1 MAAALGGGSSAA
13 ASSADDTRA
22 MPAISTVS
30 KSNECWHPTESYVL
44 PLLVVAAVSPGID
57 AQTKAVAGR
66 GLRRYEETLDPDDE
80 QLALV
85 LMRLFLNGSCR
96 LYMAD
101 GIDADARGA
110 LPSQE
115 IRSRLIDILCRLR
128 AVPKVRSEQKPL
140 CVGVVSECLLGS
152 TSTEQV
158 HLQGIRMLEYVLV
171 NSAIGD
177 EAETIAASLF
187 PTFKSFVASGVARG
201 SSRLVRKLLS
211 HGFVAF
217 ARRAPKLSASNVWMC
232 AKLFTMIHSPEISFS
247 SEVTLSMHDALSNTC
262 QCYASHA
269 PERVRQQLLPLIIR
283 FAHNKKRLARL
294 ASAKWA
300 CDLYPFHQLQ
310 PRFVGLLLCT
320 DPDMSVREAAK
331 RGLQK
336 QRSASTESNTKKSSA
351 WPDFV
356 QLIQFLTKSAAKTGS
371 SPSLFASLLAT
382 KGPENARECLV
393 FIAKCLD
400 YSARKDAAS
409 KGDISKYLV
418 KNEANCAASSLLFQC
433 AEETLATCIKFP
445 AKKGVSGA
453 IVAASLTLRR
463 LLTFVPALRNQYLSP
478 TEQRVPTLASS
489 ESGTVVTTS
498 KVAGLLKWLD
508 HDLAV
513 VRRNFASVL
522 ALVARAM
529 NQRCLVSLLETL
541 LTTHRAQ
548 KQHSRHSS
556 ITHGNILAMGN
567 IVRETV
573 QQFAHS
579 DLSQLLPRIHQ
590 AGKAVCQ

>member
-1 MAAALGGGSSAA
+1 MAAALDDSSAA
-13 ASSADDTRA
+13 SLSADDTRT
-22 MPAISTVS
+22 MPAVSTVS
-30 KSNECWHPTESYVL
+30 KSSECWYPTESYVL
-44 PLLVVAAVSPGID
+44 PLLVVAAASPGIG
-57 AQTKAVAGR
+57 AQTKALAGR
-66 GLRRYEETLDPDDE
+66 GLRRYEETLDPNDE
-80 QLALV
+80 HLALV

-128 AVPKVRSEQKPL
+128 AVAKVRSEQKPP

-171 NSAIGD
+171 NSAMGE
-177 EAETIAASLF
+177 EAESIAASLF

-232 AKLFTMIHSPEISFS
+232 AKLFTMIHSPEITFS

-331 RGLQK
+331 RGLQN
-336 QRSASTESNTKKSSA
+336 QRSSSQENKSSA

-356 QLIQFLTKSAAKTGS
+356 KLMQFLTKSTAKTGS
-371 SPSLFASLLAT
+371 SSSLFASLLAT

-400 YSARKDAAS
+400 YGARQDAVS
-409 KGDISKYLV
+409 NGDISKYLV
-418 KNEANCAASSLLFQC
+418 KNEANSTASSLLFQC
-433 AEETLATCIKFP
+433 AEATLATCIKFP

-463 LLTFVPALRNQYLSP
+463 ILTFVPALRNRYLSP
-478 TEQRVPTLASS
+478 TEQRVPTPPSS
-489 ESGTVVTTS
+489 ESNEVVTTS
-498 KVAGLLKWLD
+498 KVAALLKWLD

-529 NQRCLVSLLETL
+529 NQGCLVSLLETL

-548 KQHSRHSS
+548 KQTGHPSS

-579 DLSQLLPRIHQ
+579 DLSELLPRIHQ